1 MIAAIRSLTGFGNR
15 VGPSPDQCSTACN
28 LFPEASPKA
37 ISGRTS
43 YLHVRLEFHPYP
55 HLILTLFNGYR
66 FGPPHIFT
74 CVSTWTWVD
83 HCGFGSTLP
92 DLRPLKTRFASAPH
106 FLLNLARLRN
116 SPVHSS
122 IGTPSTLLLSGLRLL
137 VNIRFQVLFHSPPGV
152 LFTFPSWY
160 YALSVDICVL
170 PWRVVPPASHGISRV
185 PRYSGAISAF
195 LFFAYQAFTVFGT
208 VSQQFRLKFFAGLM
222 VLNPG
227 KVSFTGLGFF
237 PVRSP
242 LLGVSRLISFPR
254 VT

>member
-1 MIAAIRSLTGFGNR
+1 MVSGLRFLT
-15 VGPSPDQCSTACN
+15 CA
-28 LFPEASPKA
+28 L
-37 ISGRTS
+37 
-43 YLHVRLEFHPYP
+43 LRLA
-55 HLILTLFNGYR
+55 
-66 FGPPHIFT
+66 
-74 CVSTWTWVD
+74 
-83 HCGFGSTLP
+83 
-92 DLRPLKTRFASAPH
+92 FASAPH

-195 LFFAYQAFTVFGT
+195 LFFAYQAFTVFGPRF
-208 VSQQFRLKFFAGLM
+208 VYGSQALPWQPAR
-222 VLNPG
+222 
-227 KVSFTGLGFF
+227 
-237 PVRSP
+237 
-242 LLGVSRLISFPR
+242 SRLPCGTQNDSLSAAAFLP
-254 VT
+254 